1 MSVVNTNYAATY
13 GTWVKQYDAS
23 QDKNFWAPSSG
34 VVAASFATNDSVYQ
48 PWFAPA
54 GFTRGLIT
62 NALEIALRPNQK
74 QRDQF
79 YKIGVNPIAWFPGDG
94 YVIFGQKTLQAKP
107 SAFDRINVRR
117 MFLYLE
123 KAVRKTVKYFVFE
136 PNTFATR
143 QNIIAVLTPIFQ
155 RVKSTQGCYDY
166 LIVCD
171 DRNNPPAVID
181 NNEMVIDIYIKP
193 VRFAEFILVNFY
205 ATRTDQNFGELV
217 G

>member
-1 MSVVNTNYAATY
+1 MIQPVPMHGEARLVRTMLTRAPA
-13 GTWVKQYDAS
+13 
-23 QDKNFWAPSSG
+23 APSVLMPG
-34 VVAASFATNDSVYQ
+34 IYAENDAVAAE
-48 PWFAPA
+48 WFAPA
-54 GFTRGLIT
+54 GFTRGLVT
-62 NALEIALRPNQK
+62 NALDIALRPNQK

-123 KAVRKTVKYFVFE
+123 KAVRKTIKYFVFE
-136 PNTFATR
+136 PNTFGTR

-155 RVKSTQGCYDY
+155 RVKSTQGLYDY

-171 DRNNPPAVID
+171 DRNNPPVVID